1 MGKRMTVE
9 QVMHIVERDAVF
21 YRRSGGGVTF
31 SGGEPLAQPRFLMRL
46 LEECRSSGIRT
57 ALETCGYFA
66 WPSAMDFLRGVDLV
80 FLDIKHMDSAVHRE
94 ITGVSNQLILQNAV
108 NAARANIP
116 LVIRVPVV
124 PALNDSVE
132 NIKAT
137 AEFVARNLDGCVG
150 MELLPY
156 HRLGKSKYAA
166 LGMEYTLDRIEPPS
180 AETLALLRTII
191 AEAGVHNLTPA

>member
-1 MGKRMTVE
+1 MTVE

-31 SGGEPLAQPRFLMRL
+31 SGGEPLAQPRFLRRL

-66 WPSAMDFLRGVDLV
+66 WPSAMDFFKGVGLV
-80 FLDIKHMDSAVHRE
+80 FLDIKHMDCAVHRE

-108 NAARANIP
+108 NVARANIP

-150 MELLPY
+150 IELLPY
-156 HRLGKSKYAA
+156 HRLGSSKYAA
-166 LGMEYTLDRIEPPS
+166 LGMEYTLDRIEAPS
-180 AETLALLRTII
+180 AETLALLRAII
-191 AEAGVHNLTPA
+191 AEAGVSNRTPA